1 MTAHDTTHV
10 VIIKRNQAMTLKV
23 LRAGDWPVVRSHS
36 SYTHTSYI
44 DINHYYDTS
53 KGDVPS
59 SSDAFKLEYSF
70 KNAYEVTASIA
81 YISGDVLKSTIE
93 AIGLSDVLYSRFLT
107 FFRVTFNANRLAF
120 LCEMVNAFNSTYQQ
134 CYDTFLSAVFIVKC
148 VRF

>member
-1 MTAHDTTHV
+1 
-10 VIIKRNQAMTLKV
+10 MTLKV

-107 FFRVTFNANRLAF
+107 FFRVTLNANRLAF

-134 CYDTFLSAVFIVKC
+134 CYDTFLSDPVGTSAGVW
-148 VRF
+148 